1 MPTRLPSG
9 NWRVQARRVIDGRP
23 ERKSFTA
30 PNKKD
35 ALIAAA
41 AWQEEA
47 EKASALPLAEAV
59 RQYIDSLDG
68 VRSPATVRGYKVILN
83 ILLRDP
89 IGEIPVAELTKKD
102 VADAVQRWSKAVAP
116 KTVRNRHGLIS
127 AALKQFRPALVL
139 RTPLPEA
146 RKKEINVPTDED
158 IRSLMAQTAGTVL
171 EVPVILGAFAGMRR
185 GEVAALRGEDVFN
198 GYIHVRRTSVVKY
211 GGEVVQKDPKTAAGA
226 RRVPLPKMLKLPE
239 EGFVCH
245 TTPRALTSAWLRLQR
260 RRAAEGLPVFRFHD
274 LRHYCASRMHA
285 LGVPD
290 AYIMQWL
297 GWSSDH
303 VLKSIYRHA
312 LPDEEARQA
321 AKIRAFLTS
330 WHTKR
335 HTHKKSPR
343 KNVGL

>member
-83 ILLRDP
+83 ILLRDQ
-89 IGEIPVAELTKKD
+89 IGQIPVAELTKKD
-102 VADAVQRWSKAVAP
+102 VSDAVQRWSKAVAP

-226 RRVPLPKMLKLPE
+226 RRP
-239 EGFVCH
+239 
-245 TTPRALTSAWLRLQR
+245 LRLCHNPLKRDGFWRGQ
-260 RRAAEGLPVFRFHD
+260 PVPFPSGTLF
-274 LRHYCASRMHA
+274 A
-285 LGVPD
+285 LDG
-290 AYIMQWL
+290 
-297 GWSSDH
+297 
-303 VLKSIYRHA
+303 SIDSA
-312 LPDEEARQA
+312 KGPISAGRQTA
-321 AKIRAFLTS
+321 MAQDRGDISKGETA
-330 WHTKR
+330 
-335 HTHKKSPR
+335 
-343 KNVGL
+343 